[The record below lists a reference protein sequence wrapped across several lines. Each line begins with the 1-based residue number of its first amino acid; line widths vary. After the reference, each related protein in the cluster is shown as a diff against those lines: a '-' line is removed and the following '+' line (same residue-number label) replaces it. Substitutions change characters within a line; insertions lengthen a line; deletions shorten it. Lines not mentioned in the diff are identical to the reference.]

1 MGGKLSVEE
10 LAQRHVVI
18 IGGGYAGMELGT
30 ILLKWE
36 VPFTIIDPKEY
47 FHHVVG
53 GLRAVVDRGNN
64 KQLLTEVIT
73 SCCFV
78 GRGVVVKN
86 HLLLCTHYYP
96 PLFQLSI

>member
-64 KQLLTEVIT
+64 KLLFCRQGRCRKEPFTFVHSLLPSLISTEYI
-73 SCCFV
+73 
-78 GRGVVVKN
+78 
-86 HLLLCTHYYP
+86 
-96 PLFQLSI
+96 

>member
-1 MGGKLSVEE
+1 MGGKLSSEE
-10 LAQRHVVI
+10 LSKRHVVI

-53 GLRAVVDRGNN
+53 GLRAILN
-64 KQLLTEVIT
+64 KGE
-73 SCCFV
+73 SA
-78 GRGVVVKN
+78 
-86 HLLLCTHYYP
+86 
-96 PLFQLSI
+96 

>member
-1 MGGKLSVEE
+1 MGSRLSVEE

-47 FHHVVG
+47 FHHLVG
-53 GLRAVVDRGNN
+53 GLRAVVNKGNAL
-64 KQLLTEVIT
+64 KPRCKTPQ
-73 SCCFV
+73 
-78 GRGVVVKN
+78 
-86 HLLLCTHYYP
+86 CTIIYINY
-96 PLFQLSI
+96 SSV